1 MTVRIA
7 KPPVNIREKLAELER
22 PIGLK
27 GSELMRAETAQD
39 VRNFIGAGRKNLLI
53 NGNFR
58 ISQRGDYTSATAIG
72 ETIYTLDRWKTLYG
86 GGGTV
91 QHKKNQLLPNENISD
106 SVRAITTS
114 TGYVGFEQFIEFPE
128 IYSGQTFTISFWIK
142 TNYISTE
149 ITVYNG
155 SAFVLSSTTGRL
167 NESSGDW
174 KYFTRTFT
182 MPSSGNTS
190 FRIEFYTGASTPTG
204 SYIEIAQVQVE
215 KGTLATEFEYRSYG
229 QELALCQR
237 YYEKSFEDT
246 TTPANGSTTTSFNT
260 EVGLTWGWAGH
271 RSMYPAGGYLGRSVF
286 ARFKV
291 PKRVTPTVV
300 LCGNSGG
307 LPYIF
312 DTANGSRWVTAN
324 WAVASNKE
332 GFEMQNEF
340 TNSTPM
346 TVAFSHWTASAE
358 L

>member
-7 KPPVNIREKLAELER
+7 KPPVNIREKLTELER

-58 ISQRGDYTSATAIG
+58 ISQRGDYTSATVIG
-72 ETIYTLDRWKTLYG
+72 GTIYTLDRWKTVYG

-91 QHKKNQLLPNENISD
+91 QHKKNQLLPNGNISD

-114 TGYVGFEQFIEFPE
+114 TGYVGLEQFIEFPE
-128 IYSGQTFTISFWIK
+128 IYSGQTFTVSFWIK

-149 ITVYNG
+149 INVYNG
-155 SAFVLSSTTGRL
+155 SAFVLSSTAGRL
-167 NESSGDW
+167 NEVSGDW

-190 FRIEFYTGASTPTG
+190 FRIEFWSGDASTPTN
-204 SYIEIAQVQVE
+204 SYMEIAQVQVE
-215 KGTLATEFEYRSYG
+215 KGTLATEFEQRSYG
-229 QELALCQR
+229 EELALCQR

-246 TTPANGSTTTSFNT
+246 TTPSLGANSTSFST
-260 EVGLTWGWAGH
+260 EVALSWGLSGH
-271 RSMYPAGGYLGRSVF
+271 RAGYPTNAYPGRSTF
-286 ARFKV
+286 AKFRV
-291 PKRVTPTVV
+291 PKRVAPSVS
-300 LCGNSGG
+300 LYGNNSG
-307 LPYIF
+307 LPYIY
-312 DTANGSRWVTAN
+312 DITNGARWVSAN
-324 WAVASNKE
+324 WYVSASKE
-332 GFEMQNEF
+332 GFEMVNEF
-340 TNSTPM
+340 TS
-346 TVAFSHWTASAE
+346 VFELYAFCHWTASAE